1 MEFFCAWK
9 SSSNSLACSVLFSNV
24 LTSYFFPAYHISA
37 TASDKLFLVSMF
49 AHTLSKEYW
58 KVFKTC
64 ITSGVPEM
72 TTSCYWV
79 TLKMAS
85 FLPRLNPIYN
95 EWFRLPVLWHLKCSV
110 LKHQLSLFVLR
121 RIFWKNKVIVG
132 IFEHEEGWTKF
143 GAKMYYLR
151 GAGSCGMLRKRI
163 QRHSHR

>member
-1 MEFFCAWK
+1 MPESQVQILWHAVYFSLMYSPAT
-9 SSSNSLACSVLFSNV
+9 SSLRTTFQQQQVTSCFLSPCS
-24 LTSYFFPAYHISA
+24 HI
-37 TASDKLFLVSMF
+37 LFLRNIGKYLKPV
-49 AHTLSKEYW
+49 LPQ
-58 KVFKTC
+58 VFLKWQLHA
-64 ITSGVPEM
+64 V
-72 TTSCYWV
+72 YWV